1 MRYLVVNADD
11 FGISGGVNR
20 GIAAAHRRGIVTSAS
35 LMIGRPG
42 SGDAA
47 RIARECPALS
57 VGLHAVVPD
66 EAAGSSPDGTG
77 ACGAALSAQLRAFGE
92 LLGRPPTH
100 LDSHH
105 HVHCRAP
112 LLRAFGDV
120 ADDYGIPLRAC
131 SEVRYC
137 PSFYGQWGGRSH
149 PEQVSVAGLI
159 GLLERELGDG
169 VTELACHPGYPDPD
183 LVSSYAIERSL
194 ELQTLCDPRVRR
206 FVERRRVA
214 LIGFGEVPRVLG
226 TNASRA

>member
-1 MRYLVVNADD
+1 MRSLVVNADD

-20 GIAAAHRRGIVTSAS
+20 GIAEAHRQGIVTSAS

-42 SGDAA
+42 SDDAA
-47 RIARECPALS
+47 QIARECPALS
-57 VGLHAVVPD
+57 VGLHAVLPD
-66 EAAGSSPDGTG
+66 EAPGS
-77 ACGAALSAQLRAFGE
+77 ACRAALSAQLHAFRE

-105 HVHCRAP
+105 HVHCRPP
-112 LLRAFGDV
+112 LLGAFGDV
-120 ADDYGIPLRAC
+120 ADGYGIPLRAC
-131 SEVRYC
+131 SEVRYL
-137 PSFYGQWGGRSH
+137 PSFYGRWGGRSH

-194 ELQTLCDPRVRR
+194 ELETLCDPRVRR
-206 FVERRRVA
+206 FLERRRVT
-214 LIGFGEVPRVLG
+214 LVGFGELRRVLG
-226 TNASRA
+226 TLASRA